1 MFEKGTSLKS
11 AVGSAF
17 YVAPQVLEGD
27 YDEASDL
34 WSLGCIMFVMLSGQ
48 PPFLADTEEQVL
60 RKVKRGYFQFKGEW
74 AGVSEDAKNLI
85 TELLEMDPSK
95 RITSAQ
101 ALKHTWILDTAPNA
115 TGEVSSS
122 VAENLISFQ
131 KATRLKKAA
140 LQIIASNVDEKAI
153 TQLRDAFIA
162 LDVDGDG
169 VLTAEELKTCLAG
182 SMQNIPDDIQ
192 KLAQELD
199 VDGSGGID
207 YTEFIAAALDMKMYT
222 QEEACWKAFTALD
235 KDGNGQITAEELK
248 QALHS
253 DELGETAADMMEIIA
268 DVDSNGDGQ
277 ISFEE
282 FLGMMRR
289 DAQDEDIDVSVG
301 PRLRASRRDLVR
313 TTRCCGWC

>member
-1 MFEKGTSLKS
+1 
-11 AVGSAF
+11 
-17 YVAPQVLEGD
+17 
-27 YDEASDL
+27 
-34 WSLGCIMFVMLSGQ
+34 
-48 PPFLADTEEQVL
+48 
-60 RKVKRGYFQFKGEW
+60 
-74 AGVSEDAKNLI
+74 
-85 TELLEMDPSK
+85 MDPSK

-169 VLTAEELKTCLAG
+169 VLSAEELKTCLAG
-182 SMQNIPDDIQ
+182 SKNIPDDIQ

-207 YTEFIAAALDMKMYT
+207 YTEFVAAALDMKMYS
-222 QEEACWKAFTALD
+222 QEEACWNAFIALD
-235 KDGNGQITAEELK
+235 KDGCGHITAEDLR
-248 QALHS
+248 ASLHS
-253 DELGETAADMMEIIA
+253 DDLGETAADMMEIIA
-268 DVDSNGDGQ
+268 DVDTNGDGQ

-289 DAQDEDIDVSVG
+289 DAQDEEIDVSVG

-313 TTRCCGWC
+313 PTRCS

>member
-1 MFEKGTSLKS
+1 MG
-11 AVGSAF
+11 
-17 YVAPQVLEGD
+17 
-27 YDEASDL
+27 
-34 WSLGCIMFVMLSGQ
+34 
-48 PPFLADTEEQVL
+48 
-60 RKVKRGYFQFKGEW
+60 GEW
-74 AGVSEDAKNLI
+74 AGVSEDAKNLV

-115 TGEVSSS
+115 SGEVSSS

-140 LQIIASNVDEKAI
+140 LQIIASHTDEKAI

-162 LDVDGDG
+162 LDVNGDG
-169 VLTAEELKTCLAG
+169 VLSAEELKTCLAG
-182 SMQNIPDDIQ
+182 SNQDIPDNIE

-207 YTEFIAAALDMKMYT
+207 YTEFIAAALDMKSYS
-222 QEEACWKAFTALD
+222 QEEACWKAFAALD
-235 KDGNGQITAEELK
+235 KDGNGHITAEELK
-248 QALHS
+248 EALHS
-253 DELGETAADMMEIIA
+253 DELGETAADMMEIIS
-268 DVDSNGDGQ
+268 DVDTNGDGQ

-289 DAQDEDIDVSVG
+289 GAQEEEIENSVG
-301 PRLRASRRDLVR
+301 PRLLASRRNL
-313 TTRCCGWC
+313 THPTRCFGWC